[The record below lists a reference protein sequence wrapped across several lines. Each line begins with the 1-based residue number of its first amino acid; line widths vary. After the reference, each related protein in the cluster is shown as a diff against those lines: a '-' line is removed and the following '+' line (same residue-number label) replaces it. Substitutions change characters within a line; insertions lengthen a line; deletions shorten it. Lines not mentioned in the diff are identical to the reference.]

1 MGTTNTATLADK
13 MIRDQSIQQTRLG
26 RFAMAEGLVVF
37 AILDRLRSNIISPE
51 TFAKI
56 RGLQWSD
63 VLDDKLLGMS
73 RPKPVSRG
81 LDKTWAAKGHPHL
94 WRVLGCQN
102 PFLERLKFNGRDQ
115 ENIEE
120 NLYRPKDWHEH
131 SQPLG

>member
-1 MGTTNTATLADK
+1 
-13 MIRDQSIQQTRLG
+13 
-26 RFAMAEGLVVF
+26 MAEGLVVF
-37 AILDRLRSNIISPE
+37 AILDRLRSNIISLE
-51 TFAKI
+51 AFAKI

-73 RPKPVSRG
+73 RPKLVSRG
-81 LDKTWAAKGHPHL
+81 LDKTWATKGHPHL
-94 WRVLGCQN
+94 WKVLGCQN